1 VDDEET
7 QYNPDSG
14 VHALPEV
21 DVPQMHVPVF
31 AAEPSVFVH
40 VFLHDPPPTVEK
52 QIKPEPAVQ
61 YTLPH
66 LHGLATFIAVPS
78 VFTQSKAAMHTQF
91 NVDEQE
97 EVLAIVLMYKS
108 LVVGL
113 NIQPVGKLADV
124 VDNDDVSLKSIDVA
138 AASQASPL
146 SIRPLPLTS
155 VQTSDPDKGIA
166 IG

>member
-1 VDDEET
+1 
-7 QYNPDSG
+7 
-14 VHALPEV
+14 
-21 DVPQMHVPVF
+21 
-31 AAEPSVFVH
+31 
-40 VFLHDPPPTVEK
+40 
-52 QIKPEPAVQ
+52 
-61 YTLPH
+61 
-66 LHGLATFIAVPS
+66 
-78 VFTQSKAAMHTQF
+78 MHTQF

-155 VQTSDPDKGIA
+155 EQTSEPDEGIA

>member
-1 VDDEET
+1 
-7 QYNPDSG
+7 
-14 VHALPEV
+14 
-21 DVPQMHVPVF
+21 
-31 AAEPSVFVH
+31 
-40 VFLHDPPPTVEK
+40 
-52 QIKPEPAVQ
+52 
-61 YTLPH
+61 
-66 LHGLATFIAVPS
+66 
-78 VFTQSKAAMHTQF
+78 MHTQF

-138 AASQASPL
+138 AASQSSPL
-146 SIRPLPLTS
+146 SIIPLPLTS
-155 VQTSDPDKGIA
+155 EQTSDPDEGIA

>member
-1 VDDEET
+1 MT
-7 QYNPDSG
+7 
-14 VHALPEV
+14 
-21 DVPQMHVPVF
+21 
-31 AAEPSVFVH
+31 
-40 VFLHDPPPTVEK
+40 

-78 VFTQSKAAMHTQF
+78 VFTQFNAAIHTHLKAA
-91 NVDEQE
+91 VQE
-97 EVLAIVLMYKS
+97 EVLATVLMYKL
-108 LVVGL
+108 LVVGR

-155 VQTSDPDKGIA
+155 VQTSDPDEGIA